1 MKKKGRIVCINGVDV
16 TVTGMDYDYPNHKVN
31 FAENKFN
38 IIFNVCIESQLFV
51 INFSNE
57 RLSSQNQYLAKEF
70 IGNGDSYNQFLIELE
85 SSSQLRDKKQ
95 YSKDTENTAN
105 EVIGAI
111 AQSVYLHV
119 QSHSPD
125 QDEE

>member
-1 MKKKGRIVCINGVDV
+1 
-16 TVTGMDYDYPNHKVN
+16 MDYDDINNSNITSPTR
-31 FAENKFN
+31 FN
-38 IIFNVCIESQLFV
+38 ITFNVTVNNQFFV

-57 RLSSQNQYLAKEF
+57 RLSSDSSYVADTF
-70 IGNGDSYNQFLIELE
+70 IGIGDAYSDFLKEVESNIQLQDKNQFSDET
-85 SSSQLRDKKQ
+85 K
-95 YSKDTENTAN
+95 NAAN
-105 EVIGAI
+105 DVIGAI

>member
-1 MKKKGRIVCINGVDV
+1 
-16 TVTGMDYDYPNHKVN
+16 MDYDYPSNQDDLIKS
-31 FAENKFN
+31 KFN
-38 IIFNVCIESQLFV
+38 ITFNVTVNNQVFD

-57 RLSSQNQYLAKEF
+57 RLSNQTQYLSDAFIGTGETYDQFLSAIESNVELQNKNQYSDATK
-70 IGNGDSYNQFLIELE
+70 NA
-85 SSSQLRDKKQ
+85 
-95 YSKDTENTAN
+95 AN

-111 AQSVYLHV
+111 AGSVYLHV